1 MSRSAQEFQNEG
13 RRRKGR
19 PDGRFPGVYGMRVLI
34 DSHALIWYVDQDK
47 LLSIASHA
55 AISDPANDLLLSAGS
70 IWEIGIKV
78 GLGKLLL
85 TQPFK
90 VWMNQ
95 AISDLHVTVLP
106 LTVEYVD
113 VQSNLPKHH
122 GDPFDRLMVAQAIVE
137 QVSIISADVNL
148 DAYGITRIW

>member
-1 MSRSAQEFQNEG
+1 
-13 RRRKGR
+13 
-19 PDGRFPGVYGMRVLI
+19 MRVLI

-70 IWEIGIKV
+70 IWEIGIKI

-122 GDPFDRLMVAQAIVE
+122 GDPFDRLIAAQAIVE
-137 QVSIISADVNL
+137 QVSIISADRNL

>member
-1 MSRSAQEFQNEG
+1 
-13 RRRKGR
+13 
-19 PDGRFPGVYGMRVLI
+19 MRVLI
-34 DSHALIWYVDQDK
+34 DSHALIWYVEQDN
-47 LLSIASHA
+47 LLSLASHA

-78 GLGKLLL
+78 GLGKIVL

-90 VWMNQ
+90 TWMNQ
-95 AISDLHVTVLP
+95 AVSDLHVTVLP
-106 LTVEYVD
+106 LSVEYVD

-122 GDPFDRLMVAQAIVE
+122 GDPFDRLIVAQSIVE
-137 QVSIISADVNL
+137 QVSIISADANL

>member
-1 MSRSAQEFQNEG
+1 
-13 RRRKGR
+13 
-19 PDGRFPGVYGMRVLI
+19 MRVLI

-122 GDPFDRLMVAQAIVE
+122 GDPFDRLIVAQAIVE

>member
-1 MSRSAQEFQNEG
+1 
-13 RRRKGR
+13 
-19 PDGRFPGVYGMRVLI
+19 MRVLI
-34 DSHALIWYVDQDK
+34 DSHALIRYVDQDK

-55 AISDPANDLLLSAGS
+55 AISDPASDLLLSAGS

-106 LTVEYVD
+106 LTVEHVD

-122 GDPFDRLMVAQAIVE
+122 GDPFDRLIAAQAIVE

>member
-1 MSRSAQEFQNEG
+1 
-13 RRRKGR
+13 
-19 PDGRFPGVYGMRVLI
+19 MRVLI

-113 VQSNLPKHH
+113 VQSNLPKRH
-122 GDPFDRLMVAQAIVE
+122 GDPFDRLIAAQAIVE
-137 QVSIISADVNL
+137 QVSIISADANL

>member
-1 MSRSAQEFQNEG
+1 
-13 RRRKGR
+13 
-19 PDGRFPGVYGMRVLI
+19 MRVLI
-34 DSHALIWYVDQDK
+34 ESHALIWYVDQDK
-47 LLSIASHA
+47 ILSIASHA

-70 IWEIGIKV
+70 IWEIGIKI

-122 GDPFDRLMVAQAIVE
+122 GDPFDRLIVAQAIVE

-148 DAYGITRIW
+148 DAYGISRIW